1 MDSGGLGCAV
11 WFCALSVVV
20 VGGMPNART
29 SQSPRELDGFG
40 SLRMAWHQPKPLF
53 WCGKRTQ
60 NVCVLLYRP
69 AASVVGWVFLSSVF
83 FSLDFGMHIF
93 RSRFFVDWSSSRMAT
108 FCWCSEA
115 KGTLKYPV
123 SASEGK
129 AFTWWTGLSILAKG
143 FMASVLKKS
152 GMELLKAA
160 PIKKVAA
167 SFRIRVLM

>member
-83 FSLDFGMHIF
+83 FPWTLECIFSDPASSLID
-93 RSRFFVDWSSSRMAT
+93 RPRAWP
-108 FCWCSEA
+108 
-115 KGTLKYPV
+115 L
-123 SASEGK
+123 SADVPK
-129 AFTWWTGLSILAKG
+129 QK
-143 FMASVLKKS
+143 
-152 GMELLKAA
+152 EL
-160 PIKKVAA
+160 
-167 SFRIRVLM
+167 